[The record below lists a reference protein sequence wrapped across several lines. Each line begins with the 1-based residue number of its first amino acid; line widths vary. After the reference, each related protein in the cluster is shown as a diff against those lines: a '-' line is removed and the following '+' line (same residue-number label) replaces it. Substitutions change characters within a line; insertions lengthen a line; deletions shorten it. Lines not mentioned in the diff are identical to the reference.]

1 MRITLL
7 GVLGI
12 AVLGGIFVVG
22 SFWGDKHALDHLV
35 ITEVTPDEMVQAMSA
50 DNFYGLYREST
61 LLITGIVADVSRQN
75 GETLVQLGTHS
86 SSKAYCDIGT
96 ATTTLSAGDSIR
108 ALAEGEIAN
117 RLPQGGVML
126 VGCKVL

>member
-35 ITEVTPDEMVQAMSA
+35 ITEVTPDEMV
-50 DNFYGLYREST
+50 
-61 LLITGIVADVSRQN
+61 
-75 GETLVQLGTHS
+75 
-86 SSKAYCDIGT
+86 
-96 ATTTLSAGDSIR
+96 
-108 ALAEGEIAN
+108 
-117 RLPQGGVML
+117 
-126 VGCKVL
+126 